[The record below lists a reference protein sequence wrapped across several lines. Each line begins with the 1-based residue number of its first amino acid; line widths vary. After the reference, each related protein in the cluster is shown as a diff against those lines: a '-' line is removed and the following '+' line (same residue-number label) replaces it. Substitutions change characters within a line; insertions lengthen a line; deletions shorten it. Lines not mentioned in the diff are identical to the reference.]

1 MKKLKSVKKEVSFD
15 KVVLYSS
22 EAGNGCTNTNTC
34 MGAGGSCTNRQTC

>member
-22 EAGNGCTNTNTC
+22 EAGNGCTNSTTC
-34 MGAGGSCTNRQTC
+34 AGAGSTCTNKQAC